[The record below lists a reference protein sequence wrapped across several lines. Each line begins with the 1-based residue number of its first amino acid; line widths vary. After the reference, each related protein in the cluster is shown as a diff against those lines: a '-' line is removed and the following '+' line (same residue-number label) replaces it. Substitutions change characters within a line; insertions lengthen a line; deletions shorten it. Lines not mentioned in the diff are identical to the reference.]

1 MHQIGKKVVYKR
13 RRKSMEAPARKD
25 GFQLIHGD
33 SNDMSLIRD
42 GEAALVLTDPP
53 YFPRD
58 VEELL
63 FLRRKTQQKP
73 EMIWNRLVEFAETI
87 RNVFKEMT
95 RVSGQTGII
104 AIETKDIRYGNYLLP
119 LAALHER
126 LAMDAGLWLRTKI
139 LIDPANRNPQH
150 APRFQT
156 APEVGSFR
164 TFDCSQV
171 LIFGA
176 KDFITRTGRALET
189 TLPPISELM
198 DPRWRVA
205 VAGKNRTH
213 PHQSPP
219 EMIRRLIML
228 FTTPGE
234 LVVDPFA
241 GSAQT
246 LRMASEL
253 GRRAIGYEIDEGQI
267 KLVRSDAKQA
277 LT

>member
-1 MHQIGKKVVYKR
+1 
-13 RRKSMEAPARKD
+13 MEAPARKD

-33 SNDMSLIRD
+33 SNNMSLIRD
-42 GEAALVLTDPP
+42 SEAAFVLTDPP

-63 FLRRKTQQKP
+63 FLRRKTQQNP
-73 EMIWNRLVEFAETI
+73 EMIWNRVVEFAETI
-87 RNVFKEMT
+87 RNVFKEMA
-95 RVSGQTGII
+95 RVAGQTGII

-119 LAALHER
+119 LAGLHER
-126 LAMDAGLWLRTKI
+126 LAMEAGLWLRTKI

-150 APRFQT
+150 APIFQT

-189 TLPPISELM
+189 TLPPITELM

-267 KLVRSDAKQA
+267 KLNRNQA
-277 LT
+277 DGLSEN

>member
-1 MHQIGKKVVYKR
+1 
-13 RRKSMEAPARKD
+13 
-25 GFQLIHGD
+25 
-33 SNDMSLIRD
+33 
-42 GEAALVLTDPP
+42 
-53 YFPRD
+53 
-58 VEELL
+58 
-63 FLRRKTQQKP
+63 
-73 EMIWNRLVEFAETI
+73 
-87 RNVFKEMT
+87 
-95 RVSGQTGII
+95 
-104 AIETKDIRYGNYLLP
+104 
-119 LAALHER
+119 
-126 LAMDAGLWLRTKI
+126 
-139 LIDPANRNPQH
+139 
-150 APRFQT
+150 
-156 APEVGSFR
+156 
-164 TFDCSQV
+164 
-171 LIFGA
+171 
-176 KDFITRTGRALET
+176 
-189 TLPPISELM
+189 M

-267 KLVRSDAKQA
+267 KLNQNDGREA